1 MSVAEPQLPVMPAPL
16 NPDADAVKLP
26 AAASPA
32 PPGTAA
38 GVDPERWVDEHGD
51 YLFHFALS
59 RLRDPVLAEDFVQ
72 EALLAA
78 LRSAGRYQGR
88 STERTWLAGILR
100 NKLLDHFRKA
110 GRETSFTDLEFY
122 EEDERRSFDNPQFP
136 EHWTNEAGPQ
146 DWGNVGEGLDSEVF
160 WEAFHDC
167 SRKLPEK
174 VSRVFLL
181 REMDELPTEEICATL
196 NVTPNNLWVMLHRA
210 RMALRRCLEEN
221 WFRKHGHDLP

>member
-1 MSVAEPQLPVMPAPL
+1 MSVAEPTFPVMPPTLPSDAGAGDPSASAP
-16 NPDADAVKLP
+16 A
-26 AAASPA
+26 A
-32 PPGTAA
+32 PPGTVA

-88 STERTWLAGILR
+88 STERTWLTGILR

-122 EEDERRSFDNPQFP
+122 SDAERSAFDNPAFP
-136 EHWTNEAGPQ
+136 DHWTAEAGPQ
-146 DWGNVGEGLDSEVF
+146 DWGGAGESLDGEAF
-160 WEAFHDC
+160 WAAFHDC
-167 SRKLPEK
+167 ARKLPEK